1 MRIPL
6 SEFELHVK
14 PEPLER
20 GLTIY
25 ERGQVESIHSI
36 SKGKLEAVV
45 HDAEGTWHPTLEL
58 KDEAVVGTSCACGQA
73 GDALCR
79 HAIAFVFA
87 MEAGQFKEGITTRSG
102 KVAKE
107 KPVGKGR
114 LKIGDEPAKAKAV
127 KAKPPKPPKAT
138 KTASDILD
146 RVPHEELVAFLRQEC
161 KLDKNIEIRLKA
173 HFADLLPAT
182 TPAEVEKRVSETVQA
197 ALGKSKKVNKGA
209 MVVLLKRLHEWT
221 AECAR
226 YLENQVFDLAFAAAK
241 SLLQALV
248 SVADSTHSTEADV
261 KAIKEPVTAV
271 LDRIGAS
278 PIPEPMRL
286 VIFQRALDA
295 QQSSFRSN
303 TYLRLLSRICVSAQ
317 EQSLVENLFKYVHD
331 DLPQITQ
338 AHHEMLLR
346 LRGKEAAD
354 EFAKKQANTRYFLNL
369 EIEVARAKNDLKKAV
384 KLAEKGLSLNQQY
397 PSRLGHWANLVDEL
411 FTEIGDVDGRVELAL
426 RVYRMG
432 YRTDRVSLKHIIEI
446 AGRDRWVLERSKL
459 ISELDPRKWAQQDVI
474 VGLYQVDQ
482 DIDGLERFISSQS
495 LNQLSAWS
503 DVMRKTYPDLYWSI
517 LTKNTEAAYEKK
529 ASVSQ
534 NLLTNLIRDMVR
546 VRGKVATQE
555 FLAKLLAKHPKN
567 TVLAEVN
574 RGIQQVMRFMYEGY

>member
-20 GLTIY
+20 GLTLY

-73 GDALCR
+73 GDGLCR

-127 KAKPPKPPKAT
+127 KAKPPKPPKAP

-173 HFADLLPAT
+173 HFSDLLPAT
-182 TPAEVEKRVSETVQA
+182 TPAEVEKRISETVQA

-209 MVVLLKRLHEWT
+209 MVVLLKRLQEWT
-221 AECAR
+221 TECAR
-226 YLENQVFDLAFAAAK
+226 YFENQVFDLAFAAGK

-248 SVADSTHSTEADV
+248 SVADSTNS
-261 KAIKEPVTAV
+261 
-271 LDRIGAS
+271 LDRGGR
-278 PIPEPMRL
+278 EGH
-286 VIFQRALDA
+286 QRAGHSRAGSHRDEPDSRADA
-295 QQSSFRSN
+295 
-303 TYLRLLSRICVSAQ
+303 A
-317 EQSLVENLFKYVHD
+317 HD
-331 DLPQITQ
+331 IP
-338 AHHEMLLR
+338 AGPR
-346 LRGKEAAD
+346 CAA
-354 EFAKKQANTRYFLNL
+354 K
-369 EIEVARAKNDLKKAV
+369 
-384 KLAEKGLSLNQQY
+384 
-397 PSRLGHWANLVDEL
+397 
-411 FTEIGDVDGRVELAL
+411 
-426 RVYRMG
+426 
-432 YRTDRVSLKHIIEI
+432 
-446 AGRDRWVLERSKL
+446 
-459 ISELDPRKWAQQDVI
+459 
-474 VGLYQVDQ
+474 
-482 DIDGLERFISSQS
+482 
-495 LNQLSAWS
+495 
-503 DVMRKTYPDLYWSI
+503 
-517 LTKNTEAAYEKK
+517 
-529 ASVSQ
+529 
-534 NLLTNLIRDMVR
+534 
-546 VRGKVATQE
+546 
-555 FLAKLLAKHPKN
+555 
-567 TVLAEVN
+567 
-574 RGIQQVMRFMYEGY
+574 